1 MSTVKENKVSLID
14 QVKQMMK
21 SLTQEDLRDVIDE
34 AHYLMYFHW

>member
-1 MSTVKENKVSLID
+1 MSTLKETNVSLID

-34 AHYLMYFHW
+34 ANYLMYFHW